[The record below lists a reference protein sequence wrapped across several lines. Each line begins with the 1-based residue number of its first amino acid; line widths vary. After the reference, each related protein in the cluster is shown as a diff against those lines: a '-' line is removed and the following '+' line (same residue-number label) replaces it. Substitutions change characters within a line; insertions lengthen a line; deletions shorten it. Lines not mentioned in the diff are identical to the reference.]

1 MWSPDSSLRFTRA
14 IAALA
19 LAALTSGCFQ
29 PLYGEHTVGG
39 GPILRDQLA
48 AVDVLHIP
56 RNKVFNNLDRYGNT
70 SAASVPIAL
79 HEALSEG
86 LIAPGDKVFLCS
98 FGAGV
103 TWGAALVEWS

>member
-48 AVDVLHIP
+48 AVDVLQIP
-56 RNKVFNNLDRYGNT
+56 ASKGADDERLAVEIRNALLFGLTGGGAEAPPVHRLKISIATTRT
-70 SAASVPIAL
+70 SIIV
-79 HEALSEG
+79 
-86 LIAPGDKVFLCS
+86 DKN
-98 FGAGV
+98 
-103 TWGAALVEWS
+103 